1 MKKVITLVGVLVCFF
16 VFVVVCP
23 GYAIHAGAM
32 NWAYLCTS
40 DDGSVFYYDMGN
52 IKTSDGIV
60 RTWIK
65 DILSEE
71 SRNELI
77 VESDYAEW
85 VPRAHHAVHYAEIN
99 CRENKVRAL
108 EMTFYDVNGKYLYVC
123 SDDDLHTWEPLS
135 PSSVAD
141 SWREKLCPA
150 AKK

>member
-1 MKKVITLVGVLVCFF
+1 MKRIRILVVAFICFFAFVGVS
-16 VFVVVCP
+16 P
-23 GYAIHAGAM
+23 WYAGHAGAAD
-32 NWAYLCTS
+32 WAHLCTS
-40 DDGSVFYYDMGN
+40 EGGSVYYYDRGDV
-52 IKTSDGIV
+52 KSSDGIV
-60 RTWIK
+60 RARVK